1 MTDFA
6 ARRETMVD
14 TQIRPADVT
23 KFPVIDA
30 FLTVPRELFVPEEK
44 REAAYMGDNIDLGGA
59 RAILEPR
66 TLAKMLDALDLQPD
80 DLVLDIGSAYGY
92 SAAVAAHLA
101 EAVVAV
107 EEDEGMAREAQ
118 TRLAEYG
125 SDNVALHEGPLA
137 EGAARHGPYDA
148 ILVQGAVGELP
159 QAIVDQL
166 KEDGRIV
173 CLFEDG
179 RLGTVR
185 LGHKV
190 EGAVSW
196 RFAFNAGAP
205 VLPGFE
211 RRTEFSL

>member
-44 REAAYMGDNIDLGGA
+44 CEAAYVGDNIDLGGG
-59 RAILEPR
+59 RVILEPR
-66 TLAKMLDALDLQPD
+66 TLAKMLDAVDLQPD

-107 EEDEGMAREAQ
+107 EEDEAMLREAQ

-125 SDNVALHEGPLA
+125 ADNVALHQGPLA

-148 ILVQGAVGELP
+148 VLVQGAVGQVP

-166 KEDGRIV
+166 KEDGRIA
-173 CLFEDG
+173 CLFDDG

-185 LGHKV
+185 LGYKV
-190 EGAVSW
+190 DGAVSW

-205 VLPGFE
+205 ILPGFE